1 MRIGALAN
9 ELGVSSDTLRF
20 YERSGL
26 LPRPSRGENGYRE
39 YGALDVERLRL
50 IIELRRLDI
59 PIADAGRIA
68 HWCQSGHCSETSAE
82 LPDLLGARRD
92 VIHERIAGL
101 RALDQRLGEL
111 QRHLSLAE
119 LPLVGE
125 AGPCCAAAAVIG
137 NADQAPAVTP
147 GVRAARRSSASR
159 SDSSSA

>member
-82 LPDLLGARRD
+82 LPDLLGERRA
-92 VIHERIAGL
+92 VIQERIAGL

-125 AGPCCAAAAVIG
+125 SGPCCAAAAVIG
-137 NADQAPAVTP
+137 SADQPPGVTP
-147 GVRAARRSSASR
+147 PRRSSASR
-159 SDSSSA
+159 SDASSA

>member
-1 MRIGALAN
+1 MRIGELAN

-26 LPRPSRGENGYRE
+26 LPRPSRGENGYRD

-82 LPDLLGARRD
+82 LPDLLGARRV
-92 VIHERIAGL
+92 VIQDRIDGL
-101 RALDQRLGEL
+101 RALDKRLAAL
-111 QRHLSLAE
+111 QGHLSLAE
-119 LPLVGE
+119 LPMVGE
-125 AGPCCAAAAVIG
+125 SGPCCAAAAAIG
-137 NADQAPAVTP
+137 SADQAVA
-147 GVRAARRSSASR
+147 GVPARRSSR
-159 SDSSSA
+159 SSAPRSSSSSA

>member
-1 MRIGALAN
+1 MRIGALAT

-39 YGALDVERLRL
+39 YGAVDVERLRL

-68 HWCQSGHCSETSAE
+68 HWCQSGHCAETSAE

-92 VIHERIAGL
+92 AIHERIAGL

-119 LPLVGE
+119 LPLVGDS
-125 AGPCCAAAAVIG
+125 GPCCAAAAVIG
-137 NADQAPAVTP
+137 SPDQASAVTP
-147 GVRAARRSSASR
+147 GVRAARRSSASP
-159 SDSSSA
+159 SDASSA